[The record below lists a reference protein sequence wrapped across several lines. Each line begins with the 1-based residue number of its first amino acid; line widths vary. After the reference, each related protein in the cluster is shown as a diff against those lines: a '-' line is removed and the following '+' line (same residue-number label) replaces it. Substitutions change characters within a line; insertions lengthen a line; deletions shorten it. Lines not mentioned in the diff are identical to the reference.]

1 MIYRTIIMSDL
12 HLGSKAC
19 RSKDIIKF
27 LENVS
32 CYNLILN
39 GDIIDGWA
47 LKRGSKWKEEHTKI
61 LRKILKLSESGTN
74 VVWIRGNHDDFLEPY
89 ISVVMGNISVREDL
103 VYKGKDKRLYYIFH
117 GDVLDVFS
125 SKFKIIAKIGSIGY
139 DFALWL
145 NRWYNKYRE
154 WRKLPYY
161 SISKDIKNGVKSA
174 VTFISDFEGR
184 AVQTAKKQKCDVAV
198 CGHIH
203 QTELREDYMNSG
215 DWCENCTALS
225 EDLDGKWTILN
236 FHL

>member
-1 MIYRTIIMSDL
+1 MSDL

-89 ISVVMGNISVREDL
+89 ISVVMGNISVREEDR
-103 VYKGKDKRLYYIFH
+103 KSTRLN
-117 GDVLDVFS
+117 S
-125 SKFKIIAKIGSIGY
+125 SH
-139 DFALWL
+139 
-145 NRWYNKYRE
+145 
-154 WRKLPYY
+154 
-161 SISKDIKNGVKSA
+161 
-174 VTFISDFEGR
+174 T
-184 AVQTAKKQKCDVAV
+184 
-198 CGHIH
+198 
-203 QTELREDYMNSG
+203 
-215 DWCENCTALS
+215 
-225 EDLDGKWTILN
+225 
-236 FHL
+236 

>member
-1 MIYRTIIMSDL
+1 MSDL

-74 VVWIRGNHDDFLEPY
+74 VVWIRGNHDDFLESY

>member
-39 GDIIDGWA
+39 GDIIDGWT

>member
-1 MIYRTIIMSDL
+1 MSDL

-32 CYNLILN
+32 CYTLILN

-89 ISVVMGNISVREDL
+89 ISIVMGNISIREDL

>member
-203 QTELREDYMNSG
+203 QTELRQDYMNSG